1 MLKKFF
7 LNTLSSFVGAWLA
20 FLIFSFAAVII
31 VIASIGKFSSSTT
44 ESVSK
49 HSILK
54 ISLQGE
60 LTETETSEGLDY
72 IEMVQGNLDRPQTL
86 NTLSKAIEEAKTNK
100 NIEAIYLECG
110 GVSAAPATLNA
121 LRGKLVEFKESGKRI
136 YAYGDALSM
145 GDYFVATVADSLFL
159 NKAGSIQM
167 NGISGTS
174 LYMKDFFDKI
184 GVQFQVV
191 KVGTFKS
198 AVEPYIS
205 NEMSQPARAQLDTLY
220 GVMWKNIREQI
231 AASRKIK
238 TATIDSLINRDFL
251 QLQDASFA
259 VNHKLVDR
267 AIYSRQVN
275 DVLANLIGREPEKL
289 NFVSPSTLVEQ
300 TAWGSA
306 YSNNHQIA
314 VLYATGEIMEGNK
327 AGIDCATLVPIITEL
342 ANNDKVEGLVLR
354 VNSPGGSVFGSEQI
368 GEALDYFKS
377 KGKPLAVSMG
387 DYAASGG
394 YWISCGADRIFA
406 DPLTITGSIGIFGLI
421 PNVQGLAGKLG
432 LSPQTVS
439 TNPQANFPNLFQPL
453 TETQHAAMQK
463 YVEAGYDKFVN
474 RVAKGRNM
482 SVAKVK
488 SIAEGRVWS
497 AITAKEIGLVDELGG
512 MQDAIN
518 WVAQKAEIT
527 DKYEVSL
534 YPIVEPS
541 IWDAIALAGEQ
552 GEAMVKMCRF
562 INETAPDQIMQQAA
576 TRALCRKPYLA
587 LMPNMRIRL

>member
-20 FLIFSFAAVII
+20 FLIFAFAAVII
-31 VIASIGKFSSSTT
+31 VVASIGKFSTAT
-44 ESVSK
+44 AESVTK

-60 LTETETSEGLDY
+60 LAETETSEGLDY

-86 NTLSKAIEEAKTNK
+86 NTLSKAISEAKTNK
-100 NIEAIYLECG
+100 NIEAIYIECG

-121 LRGKLVEFKESGKRI
+121 LREKLSEFKESGKRI
-136 YAYGDALSM
+136 YAYGDAFSM
-145 GDYFVATVADSLFL
+145 GDYYVASVADSLFL
-159 NKAGSIQM
+159 NKAGSVQM

-174 LYMKDFFDKI
+174 IYMKDFFDKI

-220 GVMWKNIREQI
+220 GVMWNTLKEQI
-231 AASRKIK
+231 ATSRKIK
-238 TATIDSLINRDFL
+238 TSTIDSLINRDYL
-251 QLQDASFA
+251 PLQDAAF
-259 VNHKLVDR
+259 VVKNKLVDK
-267 AIYSRQVN
+267 AIYGREMN
-275 DVLANLIGREPEKL
+275 GVLANLVGVDREKL
-289 NFVSPSTLVEQ
+289 NFVSPSTLVDQ

-306 YSNNHQIA
+306 YSSNHQIA
-314 VLYATGEIMEGNK
+314 VLYATGEIMEGSNS
-327 AGIDCATLVPIITEL
+327 GIDCATLVPIITEL
-342 ANNDKVEGLVLR
+342 ADNDKVDGLVLR

-377 KGKPLAVSMG
+377 KKPLAVSMG

-394 YWISCGADRIFA
+394 YWISCGADRIYA

-421 PNVQGLAGKLG
+421 PNVEGLAGKLG

-439 TNPQANFPNLFQPL
+439 TNPQANFPNMFAPL
-453 TETQHAAMQK
+453 TEAQHAAMQK

-497 AITAKEIGLVDELGG
+497 AVTAKEIGLVDALGSL
-512 MQDAIN
+512 QDAIN
-518 WVAQKAEIT
+518 WVATRAQIN
-527 DKYEVSL
+527 DKYEVSI

-541 IWDAIALAGEQ
+541 IWDAIAIAGEQ
-552 GEAMVKMCRF
+552 GEAMVKMCRY
-562 INETAPDQIMQQAA
+562 INETAPDKMMQQAA
-576 TRALCRKPYLA
+576 TMALCRNPYLA
-587 LMPNMRIRL
+587 LMPKMRIRL

>member
-1 MLKKFF
+1 MLKKFI

-20 FLIFSFAAVII
+20 FLIFTFAAVLII
-31 VIASIGKFSSSTT
+31 IAAVGKFSVSAS

-54 ISLQGE
+54 ISLQGI
-60 LTETETSEGLDY
+60 LQETETSEGLDY
-72 IEMVQGNLDRPQTL
+72 IEMVQGNIDRPQTI
-86 NTLSKAIEEAKTNK
+86 NTLTKAIEEAKSNK
-100 NIEAIYLECG
+100 NIEAIYIECG

-121 LRGKLVEFKESGKRI
+121 LRGKLAEFKESGKRI
-136 YAYGDALSM
+136 YAYGDALTM

-205 NEMSQPARAQLDTLY
+205 NEMSAPARAQLDTLY

-231 AASRKIK
+231 ATSRKI
-238 TATIDSLINRDFL
+238 TAAAIDTLINRDYL
-251 QLQDASFA
+251 MLQDASFA
-259 VNHKLVDR
+259 VQKKLVDR
-267 AIYSRQVN
+267 TIYSRQVN
-275 DVLANLIGREPEKL
+275 DVLGNLVGQEPEKL

-306 YSNNHQIA
+306 YGSKRQIA

-342 ANNDKVEGLVLR
+342 ADNDKVEGLVLR

-377 KGKPLAVSMG
+377 TGKPLAVSMG

-394 YWISCGADRIFA
+394 YWISCGADRIYA

-421 PNVQGLAGKLG
+421 PNVEGLANKLG

-439 TNPQANFPNLFQPL
+439 TNPGANFPNLFAPL
-453 TETQHAAMQK
+453 TESQHAAMQK

-488 SIAEGRVWS
+488 NIAEGRVWS

-512 MQDAIN
+512 LQDAIS
-518 WVAQKAEIT
+518 WVAKKADVESN
-527 DKYEVSL
+527 YEVSL
-534 YPIVEPS
+534 YPILEPS

-552 GEAMVKMCRF
+552 GEAMLRICKY
-562 INETAPDQIMQQAA
+562 INESAPDQIMQRTAVD
-576 TRALCRKPYLA
+576 ALCRNPYLA
-587 LMPNMRIRL
+587 LMPKMRIRL